1 MQNKRCKN
9 VEVERIEKELFKS
22 GVNLS
27 SHLAAALRPYA
38 TLYAIASVFTLKRE
52 ISTKT
57 TAVAKREKKKVR
69 MDQVKMSIYL
79 KANHIAINEVVT
91 FEFGIS
97 PAKNTRISK
106 AQYSKLHK

>member
-1 MQNKRCKN
+1 MVLVYYPN
-9 VEVERIEKELFKS
+9 
-22 GVNLS
+22 
-27 SHLAAALRPYA
+27 LAAALRPYA
-38 TLYAIASVFTLKRE
+38 TLYAIDSVFTLKRE

-57 TAVAKREKKKVR
+57 TSVAKRGKKRLYR